1 MKATTLI
8 ICSLLV
14 FAAVAVEMNDDQ
26 AMESLKRIESSRFGK
41 TIIDTITIQLQAG
54 DKMDDLI
61 ELLKS
66 IESQLI
72 EQQNADDSAFAAV
85 RGEFDRDSERLNT
98 EIAAADN
105 RAQELNDELAEK
117 IPLRKEKIELQAD
130 KEDEAEGYIERIG
143 ELDEEK
149 TARDEEWA
157 EVAAEHDRATYVI
170 ERAKEV
176 IENGFSG
183 SFLQKNFKPASLV
196 QVAEHFKNNSK
207 SFKRSSWN
215 KIFKMLASISA
226 SAPIQADAGA
236 VQQIIDLI
244 DALLEKIAESR
255 EIQRREYEAWVSEY
269 QDARDAQ
276 VSLLNQ
282 TVSQIENLENEISAL
297 TKRIDNATAE
307 RDEQRERSR
316 QKGIELVERQKWC
329 DDEAESYADRRQ
341 GRTEKLSVISDTI
354 GLIE

>member
-1 MKATTLI
+1 
-8 ICSLLV
+8 
-14 FAAVAVEMNDDQ
+14 
-26 AMESLKRIESSRFGK
+26 
-41 TIIDTITIQLQAG
+41 
-54 DKMDDLI
+54 
-61 ELLKS
+61 
-66 IESQLI
+66 
-72 EQQNADDSAFAAV
+72 
-85 RGEFDRDSERLNT
+85 
-98 EIAAADN
+98 
-105 RAQELNDELAEK
+105 
-117 IPLRKEKIELQAD
+117 
-130 KEDEAEGYIERIG
+130 
-143 ELDEEK
+143 
-149 TARDEEWA
+149 
-157 EVAAEHDRATYVI
+157 
-170 ERAKEV
+170 
-176 IENGFSG
+176 
-183 SFLQKNFKPASLV
+183 
-196 QVAEHFKNNSK
+196 
-207 SFKRSSWN
+207 
-215 KIFKMLASISA
+215 MLASISA

-282 TVSQIENLENEISAL
+282 TVAQIENLENEISAL

-316 QKGIELVERQKWC
+316 QKSIELVERQKWC

>member
-1 MKATTLI
+1 MRFSTY
-8 ICSLLV
+8 ICIALLV
-14 FAAVAVEMNDDQ
+14 VGTFAMTTEDQ
-26 AMESLKRIESSRFGK
+26 EIFDKLKTIESSSFGK
-41 TIIDTITIQLQAG
+41 TMLDTVQLQLASG
-54 DKMDDLI
+54 DPMDDLI
-61 ELLKS
+61 STLQETYNFVYG
-66 IESQLI
+66 
-72 EQQNADDSAFAAV
+72 EQQADDEYIRGIRGQCDNDIARLRNEITAAN
-85 RGEFDRDSERLNT
+85 DRAT
-98 EIAAADN
+98 
-105 RAQELNDELAEK
+105 ELNDEINEKTPIRDEKVELLAQK
-117 IPLRKEKIELQAD
+117 RELQEET
-130 KEDEAEGYIERIG
+130 EDRIID
-143 ELDEEK
+143 LDEDKAEHD
-149 TARDEEWA
+149 ADWA
-157 EVAAEHDRATYVI
+157 AEQQEHDRATYVI

-282 TVSQIENLENEISAL
+282 TVAQIENLENEISAL

-316 QKGIELVERQKWC
+316 QKSIELVERQKWC